1 MDIFR
6 NTPPLFSRPA
16 QAWSEGKAY
25 ISGRRKAGKAD
36 KRMPDSNK
44 PRHYRIGTYAQ
55 NMGVTPDL
63 LKHYE
68 KMGLLH
74 AQTSENG
81 YRYYPFS
88 ESVSLLE
95 CFSLRNY
102 QMPLQQMHETVDRIM
117 DFVNKSSNQKE
128 ALN

>member
-1 MDIFR
+1 
-6 NTPPLFSRPA
+6 
-16 QAWSEGKAY
+16 
-25 ISGRRKAGKAD
+25 
-36 KRMPDSNK
+36 MPDNQK
-44 PRHYRIGTYAQ
+44 TKHYRIGTYAQ

-88 ESVSLLE
+88 ESVPLLE
-95 CFSLRNY
+95 CFALRNY
-102 QMPLQQMHETVDRIM
+102 EMPLQQMLGDILKIIT
-117 DFVNKSSNQKE
+117 E
-128 ALN
+128 AADLDIPLPGIDG